1 MNSLDA
7 LYSLG
12 AVIVILLVLMAIMT
26 LMNSGYYS
34 GRKTKNPKVPF
45 SLNLQWR
52 WNTYSIPIAIATILI
67 SNGFF
72 LGNNGLNSDY
82 GLDYCMEGDELY
94 DSEPYYFEQK
104 NDFDIE
110 ESRGSFEIT
119 NRAFFACELGHIDG
133 PIRLAWYLMI
143 PNEDDLKIQKV
154 LSVIGPYTLSVMILN
169 HENYRLFVNGENYGY
184 SNTDLARVQMQDST
198 VLNVVN
204 AKYDTATFLHSDS
217 YFFIVSLQY
226 DGTEEPTSPFYGKT
240 THHHDES
247 QTYEFN
253 YYIDLDYVE

>member
-7 LYSLG
+7 VYSLG

-34 GRKTKNPKVPF
+34 GRKTKNSKVPF
-45 SLNLQWR
+45 SLNPQWG
-52 WNTYSIPIAIATILI
+52 WNTYSIPIAIAIILI

-82 GLDYCMEGDELY
+82 GLDYCVEGDDLY

-104 NDFDIE
+104 NDFDIQ

-133 PIRLAWYLMI
+133 PIRLAWYLMT
-143 PNEDDLKIQKV
+143 PDEDELNQNGGV
-154 LSVIGPYTLSVMILN
+154 RPYASVMILN
-169 HENYRLFVNGENYGY
+169 HENYRLFVNGEKYGY
-184 SNTDLARVQMQDST
+184 SNTDLASINQNGD

-204 AKYDTATFLHSDS
+204 AKYDTATYVHSDS

-226 DGTEEPTSPFYGKT
+226 EASDSPQGPFYGKT
-240 THHHDES
+240 THHPNES
-247 QTYEFN
+247 EIYEFN
-253 YYIDLDYVE
+253 YYIDLDYIE

>member
-1 MNSLDA
+1 MNTIDT

-12 AVIVILLVLMAIMT
+12 AVIVILLVLMFIMT

-34 GRKTKNPKVPF
+34 GRKTKNPNF
-45 SLNLQWR
+45 SLDLQWR
-52 WNTYSIPIAIATILI
+52 WNTYSIPIAITIILI

-82 GLDYCMEGDELY
+82 GLDYCMEGDDLY

-110 ESRGSFEIT
+110 ESQGSFEIT

-154 LSVIGPYTLSVMILN
+154 LSVIGPYTISVMILN

-184 SNTDLARVQMQDST
+184 SNTDLARVQIQDST

-204 AKYDTATFLHSDS
+204 AKYDTATYLHSDS

-226 DGTEEPTSPFYGKT
+226 DGSDSALTSPFYGKT